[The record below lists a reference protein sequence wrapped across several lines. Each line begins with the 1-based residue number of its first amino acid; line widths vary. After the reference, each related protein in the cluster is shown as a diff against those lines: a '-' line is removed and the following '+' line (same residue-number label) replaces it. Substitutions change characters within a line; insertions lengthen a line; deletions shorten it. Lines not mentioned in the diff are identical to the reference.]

1 MDLLNYIDI
10 YNNMENMPYLV
21 MIVIMIMR
29 MLRIVTM
36 NRILWIHFGY
46 LSFSRNGGFGFLDWQ
61 KLSLQILSAE
71 LGWKIQRVCVTL
83 VRTALQRG
91 GQRPSQAL
99 GPGGVQ
105 VGLDVLVHH
114 HRHRLAARLAL
125 LASLPRPN
133 LEQEENFKNF

>member
-46 LSFSRNGGFGFLDWQ
+46 FSLSGNGGFGFFNWQ
-61 KLSLQILSAE
+61 ELLLEILS
-71 LGWKIQRVCVTL
+71 
-83 VRTALQRG
+83 
-91 GQRPSQAL
+91 P
-99 GPGGVQ
+99 
-105 VGLDVLVHH
+105 
-114 HRHRLAARLAL
+114 
-125 LASLPRPN
+125 
-133 LEQEENFKNF
+133 